1 MWFCEKVH
9 KLTFCK
15 FFYRTLRVHST
26 YYISSKYNYWI
37 TRKFTW
43 ELCLSKMRNMSTTI
57 LRYLNSI
64 SAKLSFFHG
73 TRTSFSHA
81 KAKKAKKA
89 FFEVYYCE
97 SKFKNSTRKKYILV
111 VILYTK
117 FSLKKYVWSRST
129 EKRHFGG
136 RGYKY
141 CKCQWSSAAWSNNSG
156 RYYMTNR
163 TYILSKTKMQ
173 RQTIQGTK

>member
-1 MWFCEKVH
+1 
-9 KLTFCK
+9 
-15 FFYRTLRVHST
+15 
-26 YYISSKYNYWI
+26 
-37 TRKFTW
+37 
-43 ELCLSKMRNMSTTI
+43 MRNMSTTI

-64 SAKLSFFHG
+64 SAKLSFFMVLERHSVMQRPKRQKRPFLKY
-73 TRTSFSHA
+73 TIVNLNSKIQKEKNTSLFLINSLSE
-81 KAKKAKKA
+81 KKIL
-89 FFEVYYCE
+89 
-97 SKFKNSTRKKYILV
+97 SKN
-111 VILYTK
+111 
-117 FSLKKYVWSRST
+117 VWSRST
-129 EKRHFGG
+129 EKCHFGG